1 MGIKTGDQY
10 LSGLRDG
17 REVWLRGKRIEDVT
31 SEPGLA
37 RGARTLAT
45 FLDKV
50 HEPEQL
56 EKLTYS
62 DPGSD
67 ERFNISFLQPRT
79 QQDVI
84 RRGAAFYE
92 WAKWSHGMFGRT
104 LRDVGDQAALR
115 LGWPAVDGDAARSHG
130 HEAQDCLE
138 ERRLAR
144 AVGSDDP
151 HEPALLRGHVHVQ
164 EDGFPVVGDR
174 QALHVES
181 GLVAGILWTGKGDH
195 R

>member
-56 EKLTYS
+56 EKL
-62 DPGSD
+62 
-67 ERFNISFLQPRT
+67 R
-79 QQDVI
+79 
-84 RRGAAFYE
+84 
-92 WAKWSHGMFGRT
+92 
-104 LRDVGDQAALR
+104 ALR
-115 LGWPAVDGDAARSHG
+115 
-130 HEAQDCLE
+130 
-138 ERRLAR
+138 RRLQAE
-144 AVGSDDP
+144 AAAGSP
-151 HEPALLRGHVHVQ
+151 SASAQPNLAGQGAELEA
-164 EDGFPVVGDR
+164 DR
-174 QALHVES
+174 
-181 GLVAGILWTGKGDH
+181 
-195 R
+195 